1 MQPSAGN
8 QHTEARLTGPR
19 YRITYATLYVVLL
32 VVGLVCFTDS
42 EDWISRVAN
51 ICVATAG
58 IAFAIAEVIEV
69 ATVIGQAIREIRKA
83 RREKRDQALIE
94 QGRQQGRQEER
105 ERQKER
111 LRDDDSP
118 SKGGATQK
126 PRE

>member
-1 MQPSAGN
+1 MQTSAGDST
-8 QHTEARLTGPR
+8 HGSPFDRTSIPHHVCTARTGSAASPTFR
-19 YRITYATLYVVLL
+19 
-32 VVGLVCFTDS
+32 
-42 EDWISRVAN
+42 
-51 ICVATAG
+51 VATAG

-94 QGRQQGRQEER
+94 QGRQEER

-118 SKGGATQK
+118 SKGGAAQK

>member
-1 MQPSAGN
+1 MQTSAGD

-32 VVGLVCFTDS
+32 VVGLVYFADS
-42 EDWISRVAN
+42 EDWIGRVAN

-94 QGRQQGRQEER
+94 QGRQEER

-118 SKGGATQK
+118 SKGGAAQK